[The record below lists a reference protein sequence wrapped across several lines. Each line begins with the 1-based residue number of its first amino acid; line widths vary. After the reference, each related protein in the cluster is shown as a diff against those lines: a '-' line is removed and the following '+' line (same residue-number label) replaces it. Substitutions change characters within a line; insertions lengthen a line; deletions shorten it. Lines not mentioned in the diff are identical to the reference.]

1 MMTDAQS
8 MDRLT
13 RQLDRIEAQTAENS
27 RLLVRLETRLDSYD
41 ARAMALEDRLAKAE
55 EWIAHHKGKQAA
67 TQMLVGSAA
76 GLGGLGGISAI
87 LSALGMM

>member
-1 MMTDAQS
+1 MTDAQG

-41 ARAMALEDRLAKAE
+41 ARAMSLEDRLAKAE
-55 EWIAHHKGKQAA
+55 EYIAHHKGKQAA
-67 TQMLVGSAA
+67 TQMVMGGAA
-76 GLGGLGGISAI
+76 GLGGIGGVSAI
-87 LSALGMM
+87 LSALGLV